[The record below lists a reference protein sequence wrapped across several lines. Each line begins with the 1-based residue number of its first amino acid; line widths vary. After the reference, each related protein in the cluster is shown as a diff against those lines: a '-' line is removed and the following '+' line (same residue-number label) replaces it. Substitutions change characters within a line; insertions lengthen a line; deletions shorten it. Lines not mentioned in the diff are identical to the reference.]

1 VAIVQI
7 MAVYIVTTD
16 IRTTGTAMAVVVT
29 IMTMLKI
36 IWRRETTEDRL
47 VGREDR
53 SDGKTDQTDQGAE
66 WDVPPEY
73 REAVAAVAVASVLSR
88 IKCPKGAPQM
98 AHRRVAALD
107 KGLNIACELRLA

>member
-1 VAIVQI
+1 

-53 SDGKTDQTDQGAE
+53 SDGKTDQTDQG
-66 WDVPPEY
+66 
-73 REAVAAVAVASVLSR
+73 EA
-88 IKCPKGAPQM
+88 
-98 AHRRVAALD
+98 
-107 KGLNIACELRLA
+107 